1 MAVYAWRQ
9 RAVPGATYLALLMLA
24 VAVWA
29 LATAGEFAAVSMP
42 ATIWWSKAAY
52 VGIVGV
58 APLWLLFILDYGQ
71 RSEWLTPRRIAMMWL
86 VPVVTLG
93 LVLTNEWHHLIWT
106 RITPASDAAGAMLIY
121 GHGIGF
127 WLEWTYSYV
136 LMAWG
141 TALLVRM
148 TLRSARLY
156 RRQVAVMLAGAAM
169 PWLGNVLY
177 VTGMAPLPGL
187 DLTPLAFALT
197 GLPAALGFLRFQVL
211 DLLPVARDLLVESMG
226 DGVLVVDARN
236 RVVDVNPAAC
246 RFIGCDAGSAI
257 GQQADLVL
265 AEWHDLVARYR
276 DVPETQAE
284 ITVDGPA
291 GPQRL
296 DLRISPLYD
305 RRERLTGRLIIAHD
319 VTERWQAQQAL
330 QQYANEL
337 EARNAELDAYA
348 HTVAHDL
355 KGPLATIIGFGTLME
370 ADMGKRPEDETRSHL
385 QTLLRSAYKLKD
397 IINDLLLLA
406 SVRQQ
411 GEVATGP
418 VDMRAIVSEVQIR
431 LSGPIAARHADFTLP
446 DRWPV
451 AMGYAPWVEEVWVNY
466 VSNAL
471 KFGRDPVRIELG
483 YDRDGDGQ
491 TGPLIRFWVKDNGP
505 GLTAEEQARL
515 FTPFT
520 RLEQIDTKGHGLGLS
535 IVQRIVHRLG
545 GHVGVDSEAGEGSRF
560 WFSLPAPGRKLDAD

>member
-1 MAVYAWRQ
+1 
-9 RAVPGATYLALLMLA
+9 
-24 VAVWA
+24 
-29 LATAGEFAAVSMP
+29 
-42 ATIWWSKAAY
+42 
-52 VGIVGV
+52 
-58 APLWLLFILDYGQ
+58 
-71 RSEWLTPRRIAMMWL
+71 
-86 VPVVTLG
+86 
-93 LVLTNEWHHLIWT
+93 
-106 RITPASDAAGAMLIY
+106 
-121 GHGIGF
+121 
-127 WLEWTYSYV
+127 
-136 LMAWG
+136 
-141 TALLVRM
+141 M

-177 VTGMAPLPGL
+177 VAGMAPLPGL

-197 GLPAALGFLRFQVL
+197 GLPAALGFLRFQIL
-211 DLLPVARDLLVESMG
+211 DLVPVARDVLVESMG

-257 GQQADLVL
+257 GQQVDVVL

-284 ITVDGPA
+284 ITADGPA
-291 GPQRL
+291 GPRRL

-370 ADMGKRPEDETRSHL
+370 ADMGKRPADETRSHL

-411 GEVATGP
+411 GEVAAGP
-418 VDMRAIVSEVQIR
+418 VDMSAIVCGGADPPQRPDCS
-431 LSGPIAARHADFTLP
+431 PARRVHPA
-446 DRWPV
+446 RQV
-451 AMGYAPWVEEVWVNY
+451 AC
-466 VSNAL
+466 
-471 KFGRDPVRIELG
+471 
-483 YDRDGDGQ
+483 
-491 TGPLIRFWVKDNGP
+491 
-505 GLTAEEQARL
+505 
-515 FTPFT
+515 
-520 RLEQIDTKGHGLGLS
+520 GHGLCA
-535 IVQRIVHRLG
+535 LG
-545 GHVGVDSEAGEGSRF
+545 GGGVGELCEQRAQVWPRSGAHRAG
-560 WFSLPAPGRKLDAD
+560 L